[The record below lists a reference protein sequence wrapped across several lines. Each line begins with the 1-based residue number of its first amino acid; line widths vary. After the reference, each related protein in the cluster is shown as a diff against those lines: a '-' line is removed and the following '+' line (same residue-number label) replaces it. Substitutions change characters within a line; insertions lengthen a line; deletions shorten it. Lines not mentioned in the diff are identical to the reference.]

1 MPQRF
6 AIVPVREHTSPPA
19 EAIVVGSLDDV
30 MEYIPQSMSRQE
42 AEQIR
47 DAVGQALDYARQV
60 QDYEHSLKEQIQAFS
75 DKCLT
80 SVGARI
86 DSFEKARAQSQRRA
100 EAEQQRRD
108 RQRVQAYLD
117 GLPDIDEPEPL
128 LLDKGDGSEL
138 TMLHKPG
145 PVEQTYDPDEP
156 ETWPAEDDVGLEGSV
171 ITRPTTDP
179 KDLGY
184 PPPPRQV
191 PQPISVSLNSNKE

>member
-30 MEYIPQSMSRQE
+30 MEYIPQSMSRLE

-60 QDYEHSLKEQIQAFS
+60 QQHEASLKEQITTFD

-80 SVGARI
+80 PIAARI
-86 DSFEKARAQSQRRA
+86 DSFEKQRAISAKRA
-100 EAEQQRRD
+100 EAEQKRRD
-108 RQRVQAYLD
+108 RQRVAAYID

-128 LLDKGDGSEL
+128 LPAKGDNGEL
-138 TMLHKPG
+138 TIHHKPD
-145 PVEQTYDPDEP
+145 PVEHGYTYDPDDP
-156 ETWPAEDDVGLEGSV
+156 DTWPQDDDMEAVSA
-171 ITRPTTDP
+171 TRPTADP
-179 KDLGY
+179 AQLAY
-184 PPPPRQV
+184 PPSRSTKQV
-191 PQPISVSLNSNKE
+191 PQPIAISLNEE